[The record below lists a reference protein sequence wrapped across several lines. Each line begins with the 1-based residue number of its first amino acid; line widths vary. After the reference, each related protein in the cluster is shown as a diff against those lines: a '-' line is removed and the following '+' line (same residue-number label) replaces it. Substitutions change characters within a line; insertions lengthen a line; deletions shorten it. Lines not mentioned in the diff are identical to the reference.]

1 MIISPPEKPRY
12 FIHVPKTEM
21 KYEVWVNINHI
32 VAVTKGD
39 GGELFVMCSDGSG
52 RINYELTGEDAKK
65 LEELLETISY

>member
-1 MIISPPEKPRY
+1 MIIPPPEKPRY
-12 FIHVPKTEM
+12 FIHAPKTEM

-39 GGELFVMCSDGSG
+39 EGELFVMCSAG
-52 RINYELTGEDAKK
+52 RYELTGEDAKK